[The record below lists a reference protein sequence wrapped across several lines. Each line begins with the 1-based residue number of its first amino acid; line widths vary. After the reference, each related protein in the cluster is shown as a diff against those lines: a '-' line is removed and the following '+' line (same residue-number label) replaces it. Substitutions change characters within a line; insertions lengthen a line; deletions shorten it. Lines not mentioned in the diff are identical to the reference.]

1 MHEQSAV
8 LFESVI
14 QNTKG
19 VIHNTSFTVEN
30 TCLLTWASAVVKRK
44 SADRAKG
51 QKGDIWHNRLSK
63 MVLAYSLH

>member
-1 MHEQSAV
+1 MLLEG
-8 LFESVI
+8 VI

-30 TCLLTWASAVVKRK
+30 TCLLTWASAVKRK
-44 SADRAKG
+44 SADREKG

-63 MVLAYSLH
+63 TVLAHSLH

>member
-1 MHEQSAV
+1 MFLEG
-8 LFESVI
+8 VI

-63 MVLAYSLH
+63 TVLACSLH